1 MIKDAGLII
10 NALKHVKKNP
20 KYVLKLFT
28 LFSIFSIATILLLV
42 GIGLYKINYDYI
54 IRNAEDNAIRIAYT
68 IFDQERKYLL
78 STDASGKATI
88 HVKEEAFAM
97 LDDRMKKYL
106 HPLNMFKIKFFSTDT
121 KIVYSTDHSII
132 GKTDKTNQALAKAL
146 RGQTDSKIVQKGSV
160 LDLAGEKRY
169 EVDVVET
176 YLPIIDDNHDIVGS
190 FEVYIDVTHSYQE
203 IRKVVTYSVVV
214 LSVVLVFVFG
224 VLYFLMSRITGQLSK
239 TQEELHL
246 MAITDGLTKLY
257 NRRYMI
263 LRVEEEFDRVTR
275 KKVPSMGLIMADI
288 DYFKKINDNYGHLT
302 GDEVLKEVAHRIKTS
317 VRKYDM
323 VGRYGGEEFLILLP
337 NSSIEETKLVAER
350 IWNAVREKSVGQCKV
365 TLSLGATCTVG
376 NEELNSAINRA
387 DEGLYKSKQAGRDRI
402 SLT

>member
-1 MIKDAGLII
+1 MSKDAGFII
-10 NALKHVKKNP
+10 TALRHVKKNP
-20 KYVLKLFT
+20 QYVLKLFT
-28 LFSIFSIATILLLV
+28 VFSLLSIAIILLLV
-42 GIGLYKINYDYI
+42 GTGLYKINYDYI
-54 IRNAEDNAIRIAYT
+54 IRNAEDNAMRIAYT
-68 IFDQERKYLL
+68 IFEQERKYLL
-78 STDASGKATI
+78 SKDAAGKSGI
-88 HVKEEAFAM
+88 HVKADDFTV

-106 HPLNMFKIKFFSTDT
+106 HPLNMFKIKFYNIDN
-121 KIVYSTDHSII
+121 KIAYSTDHSII
-132 GKTDKTNQALAKAL
+132 GKSDHGNLMLAKAL
-146 RGQTDSKIVQKGSV
+146 KGQTASKIVKKGSV
-160 LDLAGEKRY
+160 LDLAGEKKY
-169 EVDVVET
+169 GVDVVET

-203 IRKVVTYSVVV
+203 IRKVVTSSVVV

-224 VLYFLMSRITGQLSK
+224 VLYFLMSRITRQLSK

-288 DYFKKINDNYGHLT
+288 DYFKKINDTYGHLT
-302 GDEVLKEVAHRIKTS
+302 GDEVLKEVAHRIRTS

-337 NSSIEETKLVAER
+337 NSSIDETKIVAER
-350 IWNAVREKSVGQCKV
+350 IWNAVREKNVDQCKI
-365 TLSLGATCTVG
+365 TISLGATCTAG

-402 SLT
+402 SVV